1 MRPMGELDTGR
12 LERRLMRLC
21 FRVERPL
28 ERPRGRVGDADALRF
43 CRGAAGVSIRA
54 AGADEGVALM
64 ILGGVWVRMKADFFR
79 SVPSS
84 LLLARFEGDMSEAG
98 STFSASK
105 SSSKVDGE

>member
-1 MRPMGELDTGR
+1 
-12 LERRLMRLC
+12 MRLC
-21 FRVERPL
+21 LRAERPP

-43 CRGAAGVSIRA
+43 WRGAVGVSIRA

-64 ILGGVWVRMKADFFR
+64 MLGGVWVRTKADFFR

-84 LLLARFEGDMSEAG
+84 LFLARFEGEVSDAG